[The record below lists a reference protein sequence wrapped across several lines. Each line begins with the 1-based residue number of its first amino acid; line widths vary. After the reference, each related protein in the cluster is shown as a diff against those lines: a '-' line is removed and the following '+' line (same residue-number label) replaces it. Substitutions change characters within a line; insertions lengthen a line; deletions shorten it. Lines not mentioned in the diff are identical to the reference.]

1 MSDGNLRER
10 LLARLRVTKDL
21 AVLRQELVEF
31 AAQGGASHDAESVLR
46 ELRGLVESSEDEDVI
61 LELLDIASGWC
72 APRMRIWQ

>member
-31 AAQGGASHDAESVLR
+31 AAQGGTSHDAESVLR